1 MDKIGEKFIFMK
13 ESIFEVFL
21 EKVYYLA
28 LYFLKINYK
37 RKGIRTL
44 WKAVK
49 SNISSWIGSEI
60 FRDMTLC
67 GEYLEEIK
75 DTSSHFS
82 IAMWPFLQEK
92 MSKE

>member
-44 WKAVK
+44 
-49 SNISSWIGSEI
+49 
-60 FRDMTLC
+60 
-67 GEYLEEIK
+67 
-75 DTSSHFS
+75 
-82 IAMWPFLQEK
+82 
-92 MSKE
+92 